1 MQDNH
6 IMSSELTSLEAVNLF
21 ISDEESFE
29 DICSNIRRELSP
41 DSISQSI
48 LVDDFIYHQAMVS
61 FLRQSKA
68 SMLAHAKI
76 NAAEQ
81 IFRTYGNYA
90 GSYYSEELK
99 DKAKNL
105 IKGEEQALSDYH
117 NIIKSNGFPAD
128 FLQHIAYQIQQKHM
142 GEYDKAIFH
151 HADLRNR
158 ALLTLEKTKTLI
170 AERAK
175 YLASLDEA
183 A

>member
-6 IMSSELTSLEAVNLF
+6 IISSELTSLEAANLF
-21 ISDEESFE
+21 ISDEEIFE
-29 DICSNIRRELSP
+29 DICANIRQELSP
-41 DSISQSI
+41 DSISESI

-76 NAAEQ
+76 KAAEQ
-81 IFRTYGNYA
+81 IFRTYGEWSFDYL
-90 GSYYSEELK
+90 SDELK

-105 IKGEEQALSDYH
+105 VKGEKRAVKDYH
-117 NIIKSNGFPAD
+117 NIIKSNDFPVD
-128 FLQHIAYQIQQKHM
+128 FLQHIAYQIQLKHM

-175 YLASLDEA
+175 YLASHDEA

>member
-1 MQDNH
+1 
-6 IMSSELTSLEAVNLF
+6 
-21 ISDEESFE
+21 
-29 DICSNIRRELSP
+29 
-41 DSISQSI
+41 
-48 LVDDFIYHQAMVS
+48 
-61 FLRQSKA
+61 
-68 SMLAHAKI
+68 MLAHAKI
-76 NAAEQ
+76 KAAEQ
-81 IFRTYGNYA
+81 IFRTYGNYG
-90 GSYYSEELK
+90 GSYYSEDLK

-105 IKGEEQALSDYH
+105 VKGEKRAVKNYH
-117 NIIKSNGFPAD
+117 NIIKSNDFPVD
-128 FLQHIAYQIQQKHM
+128 FLQHIAYQIQLKHM

>member
-6 IMSSELTSLEAVNLF
+6 IISSELTSLEPANLF

-29 DICSNIRRELSP
+29 DICANIRQELSP
-41 DSISQSI
+41 DSISESI

-68 SMLAHAKI
+68 SMLAHARI

-90 GSYYSEELK
+90 GSYYSDELK

-105 IKGEEQALSDYH
+105 IKGEKRALKDYD

-128 FLQHIAYQIQQKHM
+128 FLQHIAYQIQQKHLA
-142 GEYDKAIFH
+142 EYDKAIFH

>member
-1 MQDNH
+1 M
-6 IMSSELTSLEAVNLF
+6 
-21 ISDEESFE
+21 SDE
-29 DICSNIRRELSP
+29 L
-41 DSISQSI
+41 
-48 LVDDFIYHQAMVS
+48 Y
-61 FLRQSKA
+61 
-68 SMLAHAKI
+68 
-76 NAAEQ
+76 
-81 IFRTYGNYA
+81 
-90 GSYYSEELK
+90 

-105 IKGEEQALSDYH
+105 IKGEALAVKDYH
-117 NIIKSNGFPAD
+117 NIIEDNGFPAD
-128 FLQHIAYQIQQKHM
+128 FLQHIAYQIQLKHM

>member
-1 MQDNH
+1 
-6 IMSSELTSLEAVNLF
+6 
-21 ISDEESFE
+21 
-29 DICSNIRRELSP
+29 
-41 DSISQSI
+41 

-81 IFRTYGNYA
+81 IFRTYGERSFDYL
-90 GSYYSEELK
+90 SDELK

-105 IKGEEQALSDYH
+105 IKGEKRALKDYH
-117 NIIKSNGFPAD
+117 NIVKSNDFPAD
-128 FLQHIAYQIQQKHM
+128 FLQHIAYQIQLKHM

-175 YLASLDEA
+175 YIASLDEA

>member
-6 IMSSELTSLEAVNLF
+6 IMSSELTSVEAVNLF

-29 DICSNIRRELSP
+29 DICANIRQELSP
-41 DSISQSI
+41 DSISESI

-76 NAAEQ
+76 KAAEQ
-81 IFRTYGNYA
+81 IFRTYGEWSFDYL
-90 GSYYSEELK
+90 SDELK

-105 IKGEEQALSDYH
+105 VKGEKRAVKDYH
-117 NIIKSNGFPAD
+117 NIIKSNDFPVD
-128 FLQHIAYQIQQKHM
+128 FLQHIAYQIQLKHM

-175 YLASLDEA
+175 YIASLDEA